1 VLRPADKAWLALA
14 AGVLAYDTLARPG
27 EMLSDA
33 SRRYAT
39 ARPVLARVV
48 IAYTAG
54 HLAHVIPERV
64 DLFTLTAKALGR

>member
-1 VLRPADKAWLALA
+1 
-14 AGVLAYDTLARPG
+14 
-27 EMLSDA
+27 MMSDA

-39 ARPVLARVV
+39 ARPILSRFV